1 MTSQDTKSGPGYGK
15 LKNFF
20 IDSDLDQRLSEVA
33 AKENCSVSAL
43 IRRCC
48 RESLDAREHNSDNS
62 NN

>member
-1 MTSQDTKSGPGYGK
+1 MKSQDKKTGPGYGR

-20 IDSDLDQRLSEVA
+20 IDSDLDRRLSEVA
-33 AKENCSVSAL
+33 ANKNCSVSEL

-48 RESLDAREHNSDNS
+48 RETLDAREHNSESS